1 MAKKEHNH
9 NKSENS
15 RRSFLTKLWIA
26 LGFVALAEV
35 VWLVI
40 DFLKPRKAP
49 SRRGDFGAIIEAGPV
64 DNFAVATVTAFKRGR
79 FYLCRL
85 NDGGF
90 LALSRTC
97 THLGCTVPWVE
108 EDKKFTCP
116 CHASSFDIFGN
127 VISAPASRALDIYR
141 VTIENNI
148 VKVDTS
154 KMIQR
159 SSFRA
164 DQAVYPEKI

>member
-1 MAKKEHNH
+1 MTK
-9 NKSENS
+9 NKYNDDISKGS

-49 SRRGDFGAIIEAGPV
+49 RRQGDFGAIIEAGPV
-64 DNFAVATVTAFKRGR
+64 ENFAVDTVTAFKRGR

-85 NDGGF
+85 EDGGF

-97 THLGCTVPWVE
+97 THLGCTVPWVA
-108 EDKKFTCP
+108 EDKKFACP

-141 VTIENNI
+141 IIIENNI
-148 VKVDTS
+148 VRVDTS
-154 KMIQR
+154 KMIKR
-159 SSFRA
+159 SSFKP
-164 DQAVYPEKI
+164 DQVVYPEKI

>member
-1 MAKKEHNH
+1 MDRKEHRH
-9 NKSENS
+9 NKSYNS
-15 RRSFLTKLWIA
+15 RRSFLTKLWIV
-26 LGFVALAEV
+26 LGFVALAEM

-40 DFLKPRKAP
+40 EFLRPRKAP
-49 SRRGDFGAIIEAGPV
+49 SRQGDFGAVIEAGPV
-64 DNFAVATVTAFKRGR
+64 DNFAVATVTAFQKGR

-85 NDGGF
+85 EDGGF

-108 EDKKFTCP
+108 EDKKFACP
-116 CHASSFDIFGN
+116 CHASSFDITGN

-141 VTIENNI
+141 VMIENNV

-154 KMIQR
+154 KMIKR
-159 SSFRA
+159 SG
-164 DQAVYPEKI
+164 EI